1 MAQSYFDD
9 YTKALRAGQ
18 KQYRD
23 CVARGVYPYTPVL
36 DEMVGDATVEHAV
49 ELGLVEI
56 PSHLIVGTK
65 TPGRTSAF
73 ASNFMPDRKSVV

>member
-49 ELGLVEI
+49 ELGLGI
-56 PSHLIVGTK
+56 
-65 TPGRTSAF
+65 GRAH
-73 ASNFMPDRKSVV
+73 V